1 MNKKW
6 IRSHFFLHFVLLL
19 DIFYNKYVIYIPHL
33 PPFSFIY
40 FFGAKKFI
48 KYYENNKRVS
58 NIY

>member
-1 MNKKW
+1 MNKK
-6 IRSHFFLHFVLLL
+6 SFFLHFVLLL
-19 DIFYNKYVIYIPHL
+19 DIFYNKYVIYIPHS
-33 PPFSFIY
+33 PAFSFIY